1 MNQRARL
8 SLLVTQIFIA
18 GLMFALFGRLF
29 YLQIAA
35 GPTYRDAALSIQ
47 SRDVVTPANR
57 GFIVDSSGVPLA
69 LNKVGLAVTVDRT
82 KIDKLSDKG
91 ESVIQDLVKLLGLDF
106 ADVWQRTRLCGELP
120 KGQKAGCW
128 TGSRFQPI
136 SITKEADPQIALK
149 IVELS
154 DRYPGISATPVAIR
168 NYPETLGTNAGH
180 VLGYVGPLTEEDLS
194 GASGRSYF
202 RSESIGKAGLE
213 IKYDEYLRGIP
224 GIKTLIV
231 DRKEAVTTT
240 SKNTKPTAGNHLV
253 TSLDVR
259 IQSAA
264 ELALND
270 AVKRARASG
279 YRADGG
285 AAVVMDVR
293 NGQVLAL
300 ASNPT
305 FDPNAFERGLTVKQA
320 SNLFSEKAGV
330 PALNRALQSLYA
342 PGSTFKV
349 VSLIAAKDA
358 GYSLKANYACPS
370 EFQVGNRAF
379 QNFES
384 KSRGTLSM
392 KRAIAV
398 SCDTI
403 WYKIAYDEWV
413 RDGGLRPKSNPNDYF
428 FNAAKKFQMGQ
439 KTGIDLPSESAGR
452 LANRE
457 WRKNWYAQ
465 NKDYYCNYKDR
476 APKASQ
482 TAFLLQLARENCLD
496 GDKIRAGDA
505 VNFSIGQGDT
515 VITPIKLAQMYA
527 AIANGGTIWK
537 PTVAKA
543 IVKTDGTVLK
553 TFSPEKLGNLGEDQ
567 ATLSFLQDALHEVT
581 ISGTSAGVFASFP
594 IPTSGKTGTAQV
606 FGKNPNGSAKSDTSW
621 YAGYAPTNNPRYVA
635 VMMVS
640 QGGFGAG
647 TSGLGV
653 RKIFETI
660 FGVQGGKVNPEL
672 QVFPEGMPPTK
683 LPRISPATKPKPSIL
698 APGTTGQQAPATPSP
713 QAKVKSKVKAQR

>member
-91 ESVIQDLVKLLGLDF
+91 ESVIQDLVKLLGLNF

-136 SITKEADPQIALK
+136 PITKEADPQIALK

-330 PALNRALQSLYA
+330 PALNRALQGLYA
-342 PGSTFKV
+342 PGSTFKA

-384 KSRGTLSM
+384 KSQGTLSM

-439 KTGIDLPSESAGR
+439 KTGIDLPSESSGR

-581 ISGTSAGVFASFP
+581 ISGTAAGVFAGFP
-594 IPTSGKTGTAQV
+594 IPAAGKTGTAQV

-621 YAGYAPTNNPRYVA
+621 FAGYAPSNNPEYVA

-647 TSGLGV
+647 TSGIGV

-672 QVFPEGMPPTK
+672 QVFPDGNPPTK

-698 APGTTGQQAPATPSP
+698 APGTTAQVQIATSP
-713 QAKVKSKVKAQR
+713 TPKAKR